1 MNDVI
6 SFQHMFIR
14 IGTILAMMFAAEVV
28 SATPAVA
35 VVIGE
40 QPPDLERFADDELC
54 GYLSTLFGIEATT
67 ATELDECELVFVIC
81 SPQTNGLTTRF
92 LGDDGWPQVSEQGL
106 LLKRGRWN
114 ETSALIV
121 GGGSPQAT
129 LWAVYELVER
139 WSVRYLLQGGR
150 IAGGYPRRRASER
163 GHGPPRARPGHR
175 DGIEFSRSQLAGHQ

>member
-40 QPPDLERFADDELC
+40 QAPDLERFAADELC

-67 ATELDECELVFVIC
+67 ATELDECELVFVIG
-81 SPQTNGLTTRF
+81 SPQTNGLTTLF

-139 WSVRYLLQGGR
+139 WGIRYLLQGT
-150 IAGGYPRRRASER
+150 YCRRLPKAE
-163 GHGPPRARPGHR
+163 GK
-175 DGIEFSRSQLAGHQ
+175 